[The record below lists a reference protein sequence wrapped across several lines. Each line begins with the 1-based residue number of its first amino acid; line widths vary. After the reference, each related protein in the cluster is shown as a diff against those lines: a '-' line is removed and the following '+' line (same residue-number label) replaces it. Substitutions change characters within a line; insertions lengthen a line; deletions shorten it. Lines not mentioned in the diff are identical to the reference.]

1 MLRALLAAAGGE
13 RRAPP
18 AEEAGAD
25 ESVEDESG
33 EVVDEVT

>member
-18 AEEAGAD
+18 AEEAGAGA
-25 ESVEDESG
+25 DESG
-33 EVVDEVT
+33 EVVDDVT